1 MLLSRVGVTLVPRGS
16 FPPEAVHLTFSCP
29 DRLLFQDSS
38 SLCSQK
44 GGVIKQ
50 GWLHKANVNST
61 ITVTM
66 KVSLTQRYVNGA
78 RGTRLRSD
86 PTSNASRSAVG
97 GFGWARVRLVEYPKV
112 D

>member
-1 MLLSRVGVTLVPRGS
+1 MIAILLMV
-16 FPPEAVHLTFSCP
+16 FI
-29 DRLLFQDSS
+29 LFQDSS

-66 KVSLTQRYVNGA
+66 KVGNSYIHLSFEVY
-78 RGTRLRSD
+78 
-86 PTSNASRSAVG
+86 
-97 GFGWARVRLVEYPKV
+97 
-112 D
+112 

>member
-1 MLLSRVGVTLVPRGS
+1 MTAILLMA
-16 FPPEAVHLTFSCP
+16 FI
-29 DRLLFQDSS
+29 LFQDSS

-66 KVSLTQRYVNGA
+66 KVGN
-78 RGTRLRSD
+78 
-86 PTSNASRSAVG
+86 SNCISPSFEV
-97 GFGWARVRLVEYPKV
+97 Y
-112 D
+112 

>member
-1 MLLSRVGVTLVPRGS
+1 MGDSLPDLLFLSL
-16 FPPEAVHLTFSCP
+16 FAV
-29 DRLLFQDSS
+29 FQDSS

-66 KVSLTQRYVNGA
+66 KVSLVQLLMNEA
-78 RGTRLRSD
+78 
-86 PTSNASRSAVG
+86 
-97 GFGWARVRLVEYPKV
+97 
-112 D
+112 

>member
-1 MLLSRVGVTLVPRGS
+1 MVLLSRVDESLCQGELPVGDSLPDLLFFS
-16 FPPEAVHLTFSCP
+16 LFAV
-29 DRLLFQDSS
+29 FQDSS

-66 KVSLTQRYVNGA
+66 KVSLVQLLMNKA
-78 RGTRLRSD
+78 
-86 PTSNASRSAVG
+86 
-97 GFGWARVRLVEYPKV
+97 
-112 D
+112 